1 MTVGALQQFRF
12 GIISFFYH
20 AENLYGRTPIFAS
33 LISIMKLN
41 DFLKT
46 KRSTI
51 AEPACGSCSELP
63 IELVDHYFLELV
75 NRPL

>member
-1 MTVGALQQFRF
+1 
-12 GIISFFYH
+12 
-20 AENLYGRTPIFAS
+20 
-33 LISIMKLN
+33 MKLIGS
-41 DFLKT
+41 FKT

-75 NRPL
+75 DRPLWRGARRFYGVPIKPQ